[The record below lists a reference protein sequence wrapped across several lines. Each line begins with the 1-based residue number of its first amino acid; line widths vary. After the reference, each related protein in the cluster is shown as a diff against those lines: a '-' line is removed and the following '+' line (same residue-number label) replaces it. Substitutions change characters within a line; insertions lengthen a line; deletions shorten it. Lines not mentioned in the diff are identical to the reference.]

1 MIERRGAHAVG
12 AIAIRT
18 GAKRAPERRRAL
30 STEAAEMEGWSGK
43 PHDASTPR
51 PTRPLS
57 VLYASSNDEYIFF
70 RAHSSEIL
78 RSLRPRVRHRP
89 RRQAARPPGRFVGS
103 APRLGAPPSSPASV
117 VP

>member
-1 MIERRGAHAVG
+1 
-12 AIAIRT
+12 
-18 GAKRAPERRRAL
+18 
-30 STEAAEMEGWSGK
+30 MEGWSGK

-70 RAHSSEIL
+70 RAHSSEIF

-89 RRQAARPPGRFVGS
+89 Q
-103 APRLGAPPSSPASV
+103 APRAFRGFCPTPGCPTTFSRVSGPLRGNIR
-117 VP
+117 